1 MSYIEYEP
9 EREAILEVFSNFK
22 IESYCEIGYSNGHT
36 FDLIPCKDKLAVDPS
51 PKRRALSHEVIEKT
65 SDDFFSENTKNFDC
79 FFIDGDHECS
89 QVSRDVKNAL
99 KFLND
104 GGIIFMHDISPIDFS
119 LVNPQGC
126 GNTFR
131 PFLEVRCDK
140 KLEAFRIKDCG
151 PYGLGLVRK
160 GSQETIDIPDS
171 LSSDLDFYEFM
182 HSDLDR
188 IMNTKSLEE
197 IL

>member
-79 FFIDGDHECS
+79 FFIDGDHSYEATLK
-89 QVSRDVKNAL
+89 DLNNAL
-99 KFLND
+99 QIVKKGGMILGDDYKWPKSRWSKPGTTKAVNEFKEKNKFQMLQY
-104 GGIIFMHDISPIDFS
+104 GETQF
-119 LVNPQGC
+119 C
-126 GNTFR
+126 
-131 PFLEVRCDK
+131 
-140 KLEAFRIKDCG
+140 IK
-151 PYGLGLVRK
+151 V
-160 GSQETIDIPDS
+160 
-171 LSSDLDFYEFM
+171 
-182 HSDLDR
+182 
-188 IMNTKSLEE
+188 
-197 IL
+197 